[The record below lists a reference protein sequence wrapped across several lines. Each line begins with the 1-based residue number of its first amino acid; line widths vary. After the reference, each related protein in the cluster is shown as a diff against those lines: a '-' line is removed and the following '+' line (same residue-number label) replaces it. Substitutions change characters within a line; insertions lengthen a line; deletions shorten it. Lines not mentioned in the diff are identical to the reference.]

1 MPAPVKTLSG
11 AIPKHTKHTKFKCPT
26 RACPAG
32 MASDSS
38 GLRTTTLLSV
48 RATLRDE
55 LASSGRTAEDAFHG
69 IDTDRSG
76 SIDESQFATF
86 VQAAVDHANESRGED
101 KLVVT
106 PELVTGMFRAL
117 DSDGD
122 GGISMR
128 EFTTWLNGVAPD
140 DGCTQL
146 AKRARLA
153 TDPATEGETRTGM
166 VGSLQLRRLVSL
178 DPEASESVG
187 ASKRLAWMLLGDVH
201 SWARMALS
209 FDVQIKVG
217 SGCVLR
223 TR

>member
-1 MPAPVKTLSG
+1 
-11 AIPKHTKHTKFKCPT
+11 
-26 RACPAG
+26 

-55 LASSGRTAEDAFHG
+55 LASSGRTAEGAFHG

-106 PELVTGMFRAL
+106 PELVTDMFRAL

-201 SWARMALS
+201 SSARMALS

>member
-1 MPAPVKTLSG
+1 M
-11 AIPKHTKHTKFKCPT
+11 
-26 RACPAG
+26 
-32 MASDSS
+32 
-38 GLRTTTLLSV
+38 
-48 RATLRDE
+48 
-55 LASSGRTAEDAFHG
+55 
-69 IDTDRSG
+69 
-76 SIDESQFATF
+76 
-86 VQAAVDHANESRGED
+86 QAAVDHANESRGED

-223 TR
+223 TRQSTHSAQFVSEITYYTD

>member
-1 MPAPVKTLSG
+1 
-11 AIPKHTKHTKFKCPT
+11 
-26 RACPAG
+26 
-32 MASDSS
+32 MASD
-38 GLRTTTLLSV
+38 
-48 RATLRDE
+48 
-55 LASSGRTAEDAFHG
+55 
-69 IDTDRSG
+69 
-76 SIDESQFATF
+76 Q
-86 VQAAVDHANESRGED
+86 
-101 KLVVT
+101 
-106 PELVTGMFRAL
+106 
-117 DSDGD
+117 
-122 GGISMR
+122 MR

-166 VGSLQLRRLVSL
+166 VGSLQLSRLVSL

-201 SWARMALS
+201 SSARMALS